1 MNPTSRICLALGAT
15 IASLV
20 PAPGAAAGGSFSDD
34 FSDPSSGWANT
45 QAADHKATGI
55 ALYDGA
61 GGYQMTPLDDTTYGV
76 IRAPKQ
82 APGGDVRVSASVFLY
97 TGVGKGTGGVVCRH
111 QDNDNFYA
119 FMVSGGHSYAILKVK
134 GGSAEQLA
142 TGTFEGAMPNVA
154 DVAISASCKGDTL
167 VLSLDGEEVA
177 RATDA
182 DLGNGAAGL
191 IVMGERTAGTS
202 AVFDNFELSPLGG

>member
-1 MNPTSRICLALGAT
+1 MNPSSRIRTAL
-15 IASLV
+15 
-20 PAPGAAAGGSFSDD
+20 AAALAIAVVPTAAFAASVFSDD
-34 FSDPSSGWANT
+34 FSDPSSGWVNT
-45 QAADHKATGI
+45 QEADHKATGI

-76 IRAPKQ
+76 VRAPKQ
-82 APGGDVRVSASVFLY
+82 ASGSDVRVSANVFLF
-97 TGVGKGTGGVVCRH
+97 TSVGKGTGGVVCRH
-111 QDNDNFYA
+111 QDNGNFYA
-119 FMVSGGHSYAILKVK
+119 FMVSGGHGYAILKVK

-142 TGTFEGAMPNVA
+142 TGSFEGAMPNVA
-154 DVAISASCKGDTL
+154 DVSISASCKGDAL

-182 DLGNGAAGL
+182 DLDKGAAGL

-202 AVFDNFELSPLGG
+202 AVFDNFELSSLGG